1 MEYLM
6 PDNKSWKVVIIDDEK
21 DIRDVMA
28 MMIGDS
34 GYSVET
40 ASDGIAG
47 VDLCNKILPQIVITD
62 IRMPGMD
69 GIKVLETLKKDIPDI
84 EVIVAT
90 AFGEM
95 DIAIRALQLDASDFI
110 TKPVSR
116 DAFFTA
122 LTRAKERFT
131 ARKKLKDIQHQDKMM
146 SLGRLAAS
154 VAHEINNP
162 LSGILNYIKLMHKIM
177 VKGALS
183 EESRKKFIPQ
193 LELIESELSRCTQIV
208 SGLLTFSRKSD
219 PAFTKINIENLLNRC
234 VLLSRH
240 KMELGKIDLKIYI
253 SPHLPEVKADFNQ
266 LQQCIIN
273 LLFNAVD
280 AMPDGG
286 TLELIADNAPD
297 KGFVA
302 ISVKDTGNGISE
314 KDLAHI
320 FEPFYT
326 TKKNGYGIGLGL
338 STVYGIMKRHNGSID
353 VISHPGKGSVFTLRL
368 PSDSK
373 LPES

>member
-1 MEYLM
+1 M
-6 PDNKSWKVVIIDDEK
+6 PDNNSWMVVVIDDEE

-28 MMIGDS
+28 MMLRDS
-34 GYSVET
+34 GYRVET

-47 VDLCNKILPQIVITD
+47 IELCNKILPQIVITD
-62 IRMPGMD
+62 IRMPGID
-69 GIKVLETLKKDIPDI
+69 GIKVLETLKIDIPDVEI
-84 EVIVAT
+84 IVAT

-110 TKPVSR
+110 TKPIGR
-116 DAFFTA
+116 DAFFMA

-131 ARKKLKDIQHQDKMM
+131 ARKQLKDIQHQDKMM

-162 LSGILNYIKLMHKIM
+162 LSGVLNYIKLMHKTM
-177 VKGALS
+177 ERGPLS
-183 EESRKKFIPQ
+183 EENRKKFIPQ

-219 PAFTKINIENLLNRC
+219 PAFININIENLLNRC

-240 KMELGKIDLKIYI
+240 KMELGKIDLKLYT
-253 SPHLPEVKADFNQ
+253 SPHLPEVKGNFNQ
-266 LQQCIIN
+266 LHQCIIN
-273 LLFNAVD
+273 LLFNAID

-286 TLELIADNAPD
+286 TLELSAENDPN
-297 KGFVA
+297 KGFVS
-302 ISVKDTGNGISE
+302 ICVKDTGQGICE
-314 KDLAHI
+314 KNLTHI
-320 FEPFYT
+320 FEPFFT

-338 STVYGIMKRHNGSID
+338 STVYGIMERHNGSID
-353 VISHPGKGSVFTLRL
+353 VKSGPGKGSVFTLRL
-368 PSDSK
+368 PSDSN